1 MITLILLALLFGA
14 ILGQFFKVVIL
25 FPADA
30 VLILF
35 ILVASAYSNDGLASV
50 ALKIAVLI
58 PSNAVGYALG
68 QSVFHI
74 PDLWH
79 WLRTHRA
86 LQVKSRR
93 LSFANRRAPPCP

>member
-1 MITLILLALLFGA
+1 MMTFVFSALLFGA
-14 ILGQFFKVVIL
+14 ILGQFFKVMIL

-30 VLILF
+30 LLILF
-35 ILVASAYSNDGLASV
+35 ILAASAYSNDGPTSI
-50 ALKIAVLI
+50 ALKIAILI

-79 WLRTHRA
+79 WLRTHRTSHA
-86 LQVKSRR
+86 KSRLAKSR
-93 LSFANRRAPPCP
+93 SMPFRQ